1 MDNYI
6 KYNYNEIRH
15 LNKTNLW
22 SRTPI
27 EVKERSF
34 TNVQK
39 YILHATGDCD
49 LNGRKYIALPTNCN
63 HNDPEIKKNTI

>member
-6 KYNYNEIRH
+6 KYNYNEIRD

-39 YILHATGDCD
+39 YILYATGDC
-49 LNGRKYIALPTNCN
+49 A
-63 HNDPEIKKNTI
+63 